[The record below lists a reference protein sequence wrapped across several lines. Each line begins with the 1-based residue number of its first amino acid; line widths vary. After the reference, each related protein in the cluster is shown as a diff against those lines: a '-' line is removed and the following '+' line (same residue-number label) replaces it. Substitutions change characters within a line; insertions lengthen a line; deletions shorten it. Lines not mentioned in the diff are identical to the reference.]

1 LSIGLQCGAKIEMGF
16 GQIGAAGKGL
26 ADQFNGD
33 AAATLMVRDD
43 SQIVERAGVA
53 RLLIQD
59 VLVNLLGLPEAAS
72 VVMLHRQ
79 FERLLNRRL
88 RHADFGLYPS
98 PAKRFKHEQSRAKRQ
113 ANRKHWP
120 AFGCGSGY
128 LGNRK

>member
-1 LSIGLQCGAKIEMGF
+1 
-16 GQIGAAGKGL
+16 
-26 ADQFNGD
+26 
-33 AAATLMVRDD
+33 
-43 SQIVERAGVA
+43 
-53 RLLIQD
+53 
-59 VLVNLLGLPEAAS
+59 